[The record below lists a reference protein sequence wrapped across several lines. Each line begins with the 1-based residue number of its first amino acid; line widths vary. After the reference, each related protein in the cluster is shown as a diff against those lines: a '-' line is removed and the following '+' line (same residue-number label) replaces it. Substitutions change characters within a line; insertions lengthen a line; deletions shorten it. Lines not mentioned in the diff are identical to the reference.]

1 MRQGWQ
7 VEVGAPYHV
16 SPPPDIAAWPWD
28 LPRTATDLAGMVRAS
43 RLLRRRLGSGPP
55 AVVHAHGM
63 RTFAAARAGDARS
76 DLRHAARGRDDSG
89 RTYRPSTRP
98 RSLGLRLAPRL
109 AAGALVVAPFDV
121 PGWRFLPHASPSLR
135 AMSAVPSP
143 PTSSVPTFMWIGRL
157 GAPKDP
163 RLFVRAL
170 AEVARR
176 HPVRG
181 LMVGDGPDRA
191 DLEALIQRLDV
202 DIKLTG
208 HSTDVAGLMREAWA
222 VALFSSREG
231 ITFALQE
238 AMWAGRPVVA
248 TRLPGTAWLVADG
261 SGFLT
266 DDLASAVAGLEAL
279 TDPAV
284 VGEMGRRAGIAVR
297 ARITP
302 DDPWPAVAE
311 LYEQALARLRR

>member
-1 MRQGWQ
+1 
-7 VEVGAPYHV
+7 
-16 SPPPDIAAWPWD
+16 
-28 LPRTATDLAGMVRAS
+28 
-43 RLLRRRLGSGPP
+43 
-55 AVVHAHGM
+55 VVHAHGL
-63 RTFAAARAGDARS
+63 RTFAAARLATSGPVFVTLHALGPMPGEHPSRRRAR
-76 DLRHAARGRDDSG
+76 D
-89 RTYRPSTRP
+89 
-98 RSLGLRLAPRL
+98 LGLRLAPHL
-109 AAGALVVAPFDV
+109 AAGALVVVPTTS

-135 AMSAVPSP
+135 AMSNVPSP
-143 PTSSVPTFMWIGRL
+143 PTSSVPTFMWVGRL

-170 AEVARR
+170 AEVARQ

-181 LMVGDGPDRA
+181 FMVGDGPDRT
-191 DLEALIQRLDV
+191 DLEALIRRLDV

-208 HSTDVAGLMREAWA
+208 HSTDVPGLMREAWA

-231 ITFALQE
+231 IPFALQE

-248 TRLPGTAWLVADG
+248 TRLPGTTWLVADG
-261 SGFLT
+261 SGILV

-279 TDPAV
+279 TVPAV
-284 VGEMGRRAGIAVR
+284 VGEMGRRAAATVR

-311 LYEQALARLRR
+311 LYEEALAKLHR

>member
-1 MRQGWQ
+1 MRHGWQ

-16 SPPPDIAAWPWD
+16 SPPPDIATWPWD
-28 LPRTATDLAGMVRAS
+28 LPRTATDLAGLVRAS

-63 RTFAAARAGDARS
+63 RAFAAARAATRGPIFVTLHGVGTFPGEPTGRRRAR
-76 DLRHAARGRDDSG
+76 D
-89 RTYRPSTRP
+89 
-98 RSLGLRLAPRL
+98 LGLRLAPRV
-109 AAGALVVAPFDV
+109 AAGALVVAPFDI

-135 AMSAVPSP
+135 AMSAVPTP
-143 PTSSVPTFMWIGRL
+143 PTSSVPTFMWVGRL

-163 RLFVRAL
+163 RFFVRAL
-170 AEVARR
+170 AEVAQR

-191 DLEALIQRLDV
+191 DLEALIERLGV
-202 DIKLTG
+202 DIRLTG
-208 HSTDVAGLMREAWA
+208 QTSDVAALLSEAWA
-222 VALFSSREG
+222 LALFSSWEG
-231 ITFALQE
+231 VTFALQE

-248 TRLPGTAWLVADG
+248 SRLPGTAWLVAEG

-266 DDLASAVAGLEAL
+266 DDLPSAVAGLEAL

-311 LYEQALARLRR
+311 LYEQALAGLRR